1 MTTLLSSYKP
11 FRCNPISH
19 PSPSFFRSHSHDVH
33 SPRGILERKAELE
46 GVREYLSLH
55 WMALKF
61 LNYPRKSLS
70 EFLIVK
76 RGMQCLAR
84 SIFSFCHMRIGTEV
98 SRLAPRFLRSRLQSA
113 MSEDPELG
121 DFLDYMENLK
131 NYERSGVP
139 RGAGTDSDDGFDLG
153 RMRRLLQRLG
163 NPHTQFKAVHIAGTK
178 GKGSTAAFLS
188 NILREEGY
196 LVGCY
201 TSPHLLTIRERISFG
216 RNGVPVSAEVL
227 KNVFHRV
234 KGILD
239 HSIELENGALTHFE
253 VFTALAFLLF
263 SQAKVDIAI
272 IEAGLGGARDATN
285 VICNTELSVAVITSI
300 GEEHLA
306 ALGGSLES
314 IAMAKSGIIKHGC
327 PVVIGGP
334 FEPHIEHIIRDRAFL
349 MNSPVISSCDP
360 GIQSVLKCSGR
371 ENGNSYQTCDIFIQV
386 QKDLQLSIDL
396 PNVKLCM
403 LGNHQRLNAV
413 TATCT
418 ALCLR
423 SQGWAI
429 SDESIRAGL
438 ERTQLLGRS
447 QFLTQDEAS
456 AIGLSGT
463 SILIDGAHT
472 EASAKGL
479 ADVIQMMHPDGA
491 LALVVA
497 MASDKDHLAFAKQ
510 LLSGPRPE
518 IVLLTEVTI
527 AGGKSRVASASTL
540 KDFWIRA
547 ALDLGIDF
555 VDIGVIDHGKNL
567 EGHKSESRGS
577 SDHSPAML
585 VLCHIGSVSESI
597 KAASQLLQS
606 RIGNKPSVVVATG
619 SLYVVSSVL
628 RLCTTNQFLTTH
640 V

>member
-1 MTTLLSSYKP
+1 
-11 FRCNPISH
+11 
-19 PSPSFFRSHSHDVH
+19 
-33 SPRGILERKAELE
+33 
-46 GVREYLSLH
+46 
-55 WMALKF
+55 
-61 LNYPRKSLS
+61 
-70 EFLIVK
+70 
-76 RGMQCLAR
+76 
-84 SIFSFCHMRIGTEV
+84 
-98 SRLAPRFLRSRLQSA
+98 

-121 DFLDYMENLK
+121 DFLDYMEKLK

-139 RGAGTDSDDGFDLG
+139 IGAGTDSDDGFDLG

-178 GKGSTAAFLS
+178 GKGSTATFLS

-216 RNGVPVSAEVL
+216 RNGDPVPAEVL
-227 KNVFHRV
+227 KNVFHQV

-239 HSIELENGALTHFE
+239 QSIELENGALTHFE
-253 VFTALAFLLF
+253 VFTALAFFLF

-285 VICNTELSVAVITSI
+285 VICNTELSAAVITSI

-334 FEPHIEHIIRDRAFL
+334 FEPHIEHIIRDRASL
-349 MNSPVISSCDP
+349 MKSPVISSCDP
-360 GIQSVLKCSGR
+360 GIRSVLKFSGR
-371 ENGNSYQTCDIFIQV
+371 VNGNSYQICDIFIKV

-396 PNVKLCM
+396 PNLKLLM
-403 LGNHQRLNAV
+403 LGNHQLRNAV

-418 ALCLR
+418 ALCLHG
-423 SQGWAI
+423 QEWAI

-479 ADVIQMMHPDGA
+479 ADVIRMMHPEGA
-491 LALVVA
+491 VALVVA

-518 IVLLTEVTI
+518 VVLLTEVTI
-527 AGGKSRVASASTL
+527 AGGKSRIASASTL
-540 KDFWIRA
+540 KDVWIRA

-555 VDIGVIDHGKNL
+555 MDSGLIDHGKTL
-567 EGHKSESRGS
+567 EDHKSESRGS

-585 VLCHIGSVSESI
+585 VVCHIGSVGDSI

-606 RIGNKPSVVVATG
+606 RIDDKPSVVVATG
-619 SLYVVSSVL
+619 SLHVVSSVL
-628 RLCTTNQFLTTH
+628 AAVH
-640 V
+640 H

>member
-1 MTTLLSSYKP
+1 
-11 FRCNPISH
+11 
-19 PSPSFFRSHSHDVH
+19 
-33 SPRGILERKAELE
+33 
-46 GVREYLSLH
+46 
-55 WMALKF
+55 
-61 LNYPRKSLS
+61 
-70 EFLIVK
+70 
-76 RGMQCLAR
+76 
-84 SIFSFCHMRIGTEV
+84 MRNRTEV
-98 SRLAPRFLRSRLQSA
+98 SRLVPRFLRSRLHLA
-113 MSEDPELG
+113 MLEDLELG
-121 DFLDYMENLK
+121 DFLDYMEKLK
-131 NYERSGVP
+131 NYERLGVP
-139 RGAGTDSDDGFDLG
+139 RGAGTDTDDGFDLG
-153 RMRRLLQRLG
+153 RMRRLLQQLG

-196 LVGCY
+196 LIGCY
-201 TSPHLLTIRERISFG
+201 TSPHLFTIRERISFG
-216 RNGVPVSAEVL
+216 RNGDPVSAEVL
-227 KNVFHRV
+227 KNVFNQV
-234 KGILD
+234 KEILD
-239 HSIELENGALTHFE
+239 QSIKLENGALTHFE

-285 VICNTELSVAVITSI
+285 VICNTELSAAVITSI

-349 MNSPVISSCDP
+349 MKSPVISSSDP
-360 GIQSVLKCSGR
+360 GIQCVLKCSGR
-371 ENGNSYQTCDIFIQV
+371 ENGNSFQTCDIFIRI

-396 PNVKLCM
+396 PNVKLRM
-403 LGNHQRLNAV
+403 LGNHQLINAV

-429 SDESIRAGL
+429 SDESARAGL
-438 ERTQLLGRS
+438 EQTQLLGRS
-447 QFLTQDEAS
+447 QFLTQTETS
-456 AIGLSGT
+456 AIGLSGA

-497 MASDKDHLAFAKQ
+497 MACDKDHLAFAKQ

-518 IVLLTEVTI
+518 IVLLTEVSI
-527 AGGKSRVASASTL
+527 AGGKSRIASASTL
-540 KDFWIRA
+540 KDVWIRA

-555 VDIGVIDHGKNL
+555 VDLGMIDHGKTV
-567 EGHKSESRGS
+567 EGHHNDSRGTS
-577 SDHSPAML
+577 GRSPAVL
-585 VLCHIGSVSESI
+585 VVRHIASVTDSI
-597 KAASQLLQS
+597 KVAARLLQS
-606 RIGNKPSVVVATG
+606 RVGNKPGSLVVATG
-619 SLYVVSSVL
+619 SLHVVSSVL
-628 RLCTTNQFLTTH
+628 SDVHR
-640 V
+640 